1 MTREERL
8 TAFAKDRAKYG
19 FPELVPMKGSSRTVF
34 IAPHMEREFFFICR
48 TNDVC
53 KRDANRMWLIYKF
66 LGKADNIGPDEKSLE
81 MIRNGVPTLAS
92 LSDKILR
99 QYLFKLNELHFVYKT
114 HSSCKPCA
122 PDPKSET
129 KPQDVDWE
137 KRALLAERRLSTIYG
152 AIANAIHLQES

>member
-1 MTREERL
+1 MKIEERL
-8 TAFAKDRAKYG
+8 ELLAKQRAAYG
-19 FPELVPMKGSSRTVF
+19 YSELLPMRDSSRTVF
-34 IAPHMEREFFFICR
+34 IAPFLEREFFFICR
-48 TNDVC
+48 AENV
-53 KRDANRMWLIYKF
+53 KRRDANRMWLIFKF

-114 HSSCKPCA
+114 HSSCKPWA
-122 PDPKSET
+122 PDQKSET